1 MAKKEPTPNYD
12 IMFECAVSALQFT
25 FSEYKKAKKKDMDN
39 TFITADG
46 YIGVLDGYDKRV
58 QKIEA
63 LRQEVQRQMQ
73 EVERLRELKGGE
85 DK

>member
-1 MAKKEPTPNYD
+1 MGRKEPTPNYD

-25 FSEYKKAKKKDMDN
+25 FAEYKKAKKKDMEN

-46 YIGVLDGYDKRV
+46 YLGVLDGYDKRA

-63 LRQEVQRQMQ
+63 LGKEVQKQMQ
-73 EVERLRELKGGE
+73 EVERLRELKGGN
-85 DK
+85 D

>member
-1 MAKKEPTPNYD
+1 MRRKEPTPNYD

-63 LRQEVQRQMQ
+63 LGKEVRKQMQ
-73 EVERLRELKGGE
+73 EVERLRELKSGTE
-85 DK
+85 

>member
-1 MAKKEPTPNYD
+1 MPRRNPTPNYD
-12 IMFECAVSALQFT
+12 IMFECAVSGLQFT

-46 YIGVLDGYDKRV
+46 YVGVLEGYDKRV
-58 QKIEA
+58 QKIEV

-73 EVERLRELKGGE
+73 EVERLRELKGGTE
-85 DK
+85 